1 LGRGFGG
8 TIIDTINN
16 EDGSTTLIVL
26 NLPLD
31 DGERP
36 QRWEY
41 SQGRFTVNTPQFLD
55 PHVYVRDGEVTVA
68 GVVVGVQTA
77 PVGNTQYRYVTLDA
91 VQVYLWPR

>member
-41 SQGRFTVNTPQFLD
+41 S
-55 PHVYVRDGEVTVA
+55 
-68 GVVVGVQTA
+68 
-77 PVGNTQYRYVTLDA
+77 
-91 VQVYLWPR
+91 